1 MILKHKNR
9 NDFNNSLVKV
19 FDLMSIHGKYNIV
32 GSASL
37 KGIYYNSDIDLN
49 QQVKIK
55 GKTAFESV
63 YNMFVKKF
71 QMAKQN
77 PNIYITDFK
86 AGVDDKNNESL
97 KWSYEKL
104 LREKDEFI
112 KSIRLKPSTIKL
124 DIAYLLNGI
133 FVEIT
138 EVYFLDIGGFKT
150 YETNELDKTSIKTE
164 LENEFHEQLKKG
176 NFFKALKRLFSILL
190 IEKAKKP
197 LLQKL
202 ISFFNSET
210 GILYKANADLQIL
223 INVISNTFRQVKI
236 EDIKN
241 NLQII
246 KANLSIQTE
255 THKNCSIIIDDICSQ
270 TDLNKINVYI
280 QKLSEYLSKVFNRFA
295 KRFLE
300 TIKVN

>member
-1 MILKHKNR
+1 
-9 NDFNNSLVKV
+9 
-19 FDLMSIHGKYNIV
+19 
-32 GSASL
+32 
-37 KGIYYNSDIDLN
+37 
-49 QQVKIK
+49 
-55 GKTAFESV
+55 
-63 YNMFVKKF
+63 
-71 QMAKQN
+71 
-77 PNIYITDFK
+77 
-86 AGVDDKNNESL
+86 
-97 KWSYEKL
+97 
-104 LREKDEFI
+104 
-112 KSIRLKPSTIKL
+112 
-124 DIAYLLNGI
+124 
-133 FVEIT
+133 
-138 EVYFLDIGGFKT
+138 
-150 YETNELDKTSIKTE
+150 
-164 LENEFHEQLKKG
+164 
-176 NFFKALKRLFSILL
+176 LFSILL

-197 LLQKL
+197 LLEKL

-270 TDLNKINVYI
+270 TDLNKMNVYI

>member
-1 MILKHKNR
+1 
-9 NDFNNSLVKV
+9 
-19 FDLMSIHGKYNIV
+19 
-32 GSASL
+32 
-37 KGIYYNSDIDLN
+37 
-49 QQVKIK
+49 
-55 GKTAFESV
+55 
-63 YNMFVKKF
+63 MFVKRF

-86 AGVDDKNNESL
+86 AGVDDKNESL

-104 LREKDEFI
+104 LKEKDAFI
-112 KSIRLKPSTIKL
+112 KSMRLKPSTIKL
-124 DIAYLLNGI
+124 DVAYLLNGI

-138 EVYFLDIGGFKT
+138 EVYFLDIAGFKT
-150 YETNELDKTSIKTE
+150 YEANMLNSTSIKSA
-164 LENEFHEQLKKG
+164 LQNEFHEQVKEGK
-176 NFFKALKRLFSILL
+176 FFKALKRLFSILL

-197 LLQKL
+197 LLEKL

-255 THKNCSIIIDDICSQ
+255 TQKNCSIIIDDICSQ
-270 TDLNKINVYI
+270 TDLNKMNVYI

>member
-9 NDFNNSLVKV
+9 NDFNKTLVKV

-49 QQVKIK
+49 QQVKIR

-86 AGVDDKNNESL
+86 AGVDDKNESL
-97 KWSYEKL
+97 KWSFEKL
-104 LREKDEFI
+104 LKEKDAFI
-112 KSIRLKPSTIKL
+112 QSIRLKPSTIKL
-124 DIAYLLNGI
+124 DVAYLLNGI

-138 EVYFLDIGGFKT
+138 EVYFLDINGFKT
-150 YETNELDKTSIKTE
+150 YETNMLNSTSIKSA
-164 LENEFHEQLKKG
+164 LQNEFHEQVKEGK
-176 NFFKALKRLFSILL
+176 FFKALKRLFSILL

-197 LLQKL
+197 LLEKL

-255 THKNCSIIIDDICSQ
+255 TQKNCSIIIDDICSQ
-270 TDLNKINVYI
+270 TDLNKMNVYI

>member
-1 MILKHKNR
+1 
-9 NDFNNSLVKV
+9 
-19 FDLMSIHGKYNIV
+19 
-32 GSASL
+32 
-37 KGIYYNSDIDLN
+37 
-49 QQVKIK
+49 
-55 GKTAFESV
+55 
-63 YNMFVKKF
+63 
-71 QMAKQN
+71 
-77 PNIYITDFK
+77 
-86 AGVDDKNNESL
+86 
-97 KWSYEKL
+97 
-104 LREKDEFI
+104 
-112 KSIRLKPSTIKL
+112 
-124 DIAYLLNGI
+124 LLNGI

-138 EVYFLDIGGFKT
+138 EVYFLDINGFKT
-150 YETNELDKTSIKTE
+150 YETNMLNSTSIKSA
-164 LENEFHEQLKKG
+164 LQNEFHEQVKEG

-197 LLQKL
+197 LLEKL

-255 THKNCSIIIDDICSQ
+255 TQKNCSIIIDDICSQ
-270 TDLNKINVYI
+270 TDLNKMNVYI

>member
-63 YNMFVKKF
+63 YNMFVKTF

-86 AGVDDKNNESL
+86 AGVDKNNESL

-150 YETNELDKTSIKTE
+150 YETNMLNSTSIKSA
-164 LENEFHEQLKKG
+164 LQNEFHEQVKEC

-270 TDLNKINVYI
+270 TDLNKMNVYI

>member
-1 MILKHKNR
+1 MILKSKNK

-19 FDLMSIHGKYNIV
+19 FDLMSIQGKYNIV

-49 QQVKIK
+49 QQVKIR
-55 GKTAFESV
+55 GESPFESV

-86 AGVDDKNNESL
+86 AGVDKNNESL
-97 KWSYEKL
+97 KWSYEQL
-104 LREKDEFI
+104 LNEKSNFI
-112 KSIRLKPSTIKL
+112 KSIHNKSVVKL

-150 YETNELDKTSIKTE
+150 YDTNELNKTAVKTA
-164 LENEFHEQLKKG
+164 LENEFHDQIKEG
-176 NFFKALKRLFSILL
+176 NNFKALKRLFSILQ
-190 IEKAKKP
+190 IENKSAATTVK
-197 LLQKL
+197 KL

-223 INVISNTFRQVKI
+223 INVISNTFRQVNI
-236 EDIKN
+236 NDIKN

-255 THKNCSIIIDDICSQ
+255 TYKNCSLIIDDICSQ
-270 TDLNKINVYI
+270 TNLNKMNVYI
-280 QKLSEYLSKVFNRFA
+280 QKLSEYLSKIYNRSA
-295 KRFLE
+295 KHFLE
-300 TIKVN
+300 TLKKVS